1 MQWLCGSC
9 NNWKGTRVQGL
20 RKLDGRAFYVQRRL
34 GNLQS
39 MFSLDVY
46 DRLVQSNQR
55 FPSFR
60 GNVCYISLAEYDKRV
75 ANEDTYFTSIDCS
88 MQYTT
93 CVYLAS
99 HRWPQFSKLNFVED
113 FDGSLGPGAYLVTHF
128 DGPLNDLSW
137 EGPRYYL

>member
-20 RKLDGRAFYVQRRL
+20 RKLDSRAFYVQRRL
-34 GNLQS
+34 SNLQS

-46 DRLVQSNQR
+46 DRLVQSNQQ

-60 GNVCYISLAEYDKRV
+60 GKACYISLAEYDKRV
-75 ANEDTYFTSIDCS
+75 ANEDTPTFMSIDCA

-93 CVYLAS
+93 CAYTAT
-99 HRWPQFSKLNFVED
+99 HRWPQFSKLDFVED
-113 FDGSLGPGAYLVTHF
+113 FDGNGLGPGPT
-128 DGPLNDLSW
+128 W
-137 EGPRYYL
+137 